1 MLLIR
6 MTERNI
12 PIFRRQKMKKI
23 AILFLCFAFLF
34 ISCSKQADD
43 KPSTVSS
50 TNPFLE
56 DWDTPFGV
64 APFDRIDEAH
74 YMPAYMEAMKQHKAE
89 IAGII
94 QNSEPPTFANTIE
107 ALDGS
112 GALLSKV
119 DYVFQ
124 NMALAHTNE
133 KIQEIELEI
142 APLLAKHNDDINL
155 DEGLFRRTKS
165 VYEQKDSLDLTPEQS
180 MLLEK
185 TYKGFVRGGANLDE
199 AKKARFREINEELSL
214 LSVKFAK
221 NVLDETNAFVMVL
234 EEGDLAG
241 LPQSVITAASEAAGE
256 KGQAGKWAI
265 TLNKPS
271 FIPFLQYSEK
281 RDLREKVFK
290 AFANL
295 GNNDN
300 AYDTK
305 SIASRTAALRV
316 ERAQLLGY
324 ETHAD
329 YILEEYMAKNP
340 ANVYKLLH
348 QIWEP
353 ALAKA
358 KEEAQEF
365 QAMIEKEGEDF
376 SLQPWDW
383 WYYAEKVKKAKY
395 DLDDS
400 ALRPYFKLENVRQG
414 AFDVAAKLWGITFHP
429 LENMPVYHEDVRVME
444 VKDTDGSLI
453 GILYMD
459 YFPRESKQ
467 GGAWMYPFR
476 KQRRKDGEDIRP
488 VIVNVGNFTKPTA
501 DKPALISFDDALT
514 LFHEFGH
521 ALHGLLSRC
530 TYESLSGTD
539 VATDFVELPSQIM
552 ENWASDPEVIK
563 TYARHYETGEPI
575 PDELI
580 EKIKKAGTFNQGFT
594 NVEYLASCFL
604 DMDWHTLTEAREMDC
619 AEFEKS
625 SMEKIGLIPEIIP
638 RWRSTYFGHI
648 FAGGYSAGYYSYAW
662 SEVLDA
668 DAFQAFKETSL
679 FDRETALS
687 FRKNILERG
696 GTEDPMALYLR
707 FRGSEPKIEPFLRR
721 EGLLK

>member
-1 MLLIR
+1 
-6 MTERNI
+6 
-12 PIFRRQKMKKI
+12 MKKI

-43 KPSTVSS
+43 KTSTVSS

-580 EKIKKAGTFNQGFT
+580 EKIKKAGTFNQGFA

>member
-1 MLLIR
+1 
-6 MTERNI
+6 
-12 PIFRRQKMKKI
+12 MKKI

-43 KPSTVSS
+43 KTSTVSS

-74 YMPAYMEAMKQHKAE
+74 YMPAYMEAAKQHKAE

-580 EKIKKAGTFNQGFT
+580 EKIKKAGTFNQGFA